1 MPDMAEHDARAAEH
15 AKGWLAAVGEGRGAV
30 KPRCDPTGSSKLP
43 RMSKNVAA
51 VVMRVLAE
59 QLRFSGEEL
68 DRRRDEGLDRLG
80 LDSHGLMRVL
90 LDIERALELTQSLE
104 VEDEALGTPAT
115 LVAGVLKVLGQPAPT

>member
-1 MPDMAEHDARAAEH
+1 
-15 AKGWLAAVGEGRGAV
+15 
-30 KPRCDPTGSSKLP
+30 
-43 RMSKNVAA
+43 MSKNVAA